1 MKKLIAY
8 IFVCS
13 LLLLSISCGGGGD
26 DGGNNPPDPE
36 NPTTELG
43 SFNLSTPEN
52 NSLCVEGD
60 YTVGGSLNHILL
72 TWKPSENAKS
82 YTINLI
88 DNATSVS
95 TTYTSV
101 ASSVEVDVEMG
112 HSYSWKVDA
121 TLDGKSKSSETW
133 SFYSRGEKVENYAPF
148 PAEIALTD
156 NEDGTID
163 IVWQTNDL
171 DNDLDSYDVYFG
183 TDTEPPLLLENLGVN
198 ENKILNQSILYNT
211 TYYIKVVAIDY
222 KGNSSTSHKVFK
234 LASP

>member
-1 MKKLIAY
+1 MKKLITY
-8 IFVCS
+8 IFVSS

-26 DGGNNPPDPE
+26 DGGNNPPNPE
-36 NPTTELG
+36 NLELG

-121 TLDGKSKSSETW
+121 TLNGKSKSSETW
-133 SFYSRGEKVENYAPF
+133 SFYSRGEKVESYAPF
-148 PAEIALTD
+148 PAEIVLTD
-156 NEDGTID
+156 NEDETID
-163 IVWQTNDL
+163 ITWQANDL
-171 DNDLDSYDVYFG
+171 DNDLESYDVYFG
-183 TDTEPPLLLENLGVN
+183 TDPEPPLFLENLGVD
-198 ENKILNQSILYNT
+198 EKKILDQSIMYNT
-211 TYYIKVVAIDY
+211 TYYLKIVAIDQ
-222 KGNSSTSHKVFK
+222 KGNSSTSLKVFK

>member
-1 MKKLIAY
+1 MKNLTTY
-8 IFVCS
+8 IFVSS

-26 DGGNNPPDPE
+26 DGENNNPSDPE
-36 NPTTELG
+36 NPELG

-88 DNATSVS
+88 DNATSIS
-95 TTYTSV
+95 TTYTSL

-121 TLDGKSKSSETW
+121 TLNGKSKSSETW

-148 PAEIALTD
+148 PAEITLTD
-156 NEDGTID
+156 NEDETID
-163 IVWQTNDL
+163 ILWQTNDL

-183 TDTEPPLLLENLGVN
+183 TDPEPPLFLENLGVN
-198 ENKILNQSILYNT
+198 ENKILDHSILYNT

-222 KGNSSTSHKVFK
+222 KGNSSTSLKVFK